1 MSGTTA
7 YLRFHRLGSRGWI
20 GNDMRVSK
28 LSYRHCH
35 TSQPLPATDYERE
48 LGLFNICSLPL
59 RLKGQFHVIPI
70 GPPCAR
76 LGLTKLAFS
85 FLKLYTIALYIF
97 ICTYIYVCVFSI
109 HVYVYAH
116 VLVIIYVYILKI
128 IDNSYTHIHTY
139 MH

>member
-1 MSGTTA
+1 MSGTTT
-7 YLRFHRLGSRGWI
+7 YLKFHCLGSRGWI

-48 LGLFNICSLPL
+48 LGLFYICSLLL
-59 RLKGQFHVIPI
+59 RLKCQFHVIPI

-85 FLKLYTIALYIF
+85 FLKRYTIELYMF
-97 ICTYIYVCVFSI
+97 IYTYIYVCVFCI
-109 HVYVYAH
+109 CVYVYAH
-116 VLVIIYVYILKI
+116 VLVFIYVYI
-128 IDNSYTHIHTY
+128 
-139 MH
+139 